1 MGDTTPTL
9 TIHLG
14 WAEVTDFINVQ
25 THRATGMSGDKATIN
40 LPVEALKSPGVSFAG
55 EVQITATEA
64 GRLHPLFT
72 GLVDT
77 VKLVDEGVACIELVG
92 LHRDL
97 ETSLIGGLV
106 VGAGTSKVEMIYSL
120 VRQAGLPEERI
131 KFDGWDPGPRETFI
145 VAAPVAALAVTGA
158 RQVGEAEFSNVNP
171 VTMNLAGDSPLIPA
185 FEEAA
190 CWASVTVDALTLVE
204 AEDAGIAKLSAAL
217 DEVRAFAYFSYPVLD
232 GELQPFDWRRTQAR
246 PRLSSVTYVGAVGSA
261 RRWLRDRVDA
271 SRLETLDLDQVSFP
285 TSTALAARPPAKRQ
299 LDRALAEWH
308 LSVDASTEAA
318 RLAHLWR
325 ALECYVAGVKTSSG
339 ESARLFSKQELTE
352 LRDSM
357 LSRTAW
363 SEDQLARLENLVGR
377 LNEPPLLAR
386 IRSTLKADEIE
397 IVDAEFDAL
406 AATRSMRNDLE
417 HGRSLTAAQ
426 HRALDLAEAVA
437 NRIIVEAVASNQ
449 LGG

>member
-1 MGDTTPTL
+1 MGDTTPSL

-40 LPVEALKSPGVSFAG
+40 LPVEALKSAGASYAG
-55 EVQITATEA
+55 EVRITATEA
-64 GRLHPLFT
+64 GRVDPLFT

-77 VKLVDEGVACIELVG
+77 VSLADGVACIELVG

-106 VGAGTSKVEMIYSL
+106 VGNGTSKVEMIYSL

-131 KFDGWDPGPRETFI
+131 KFDGWKPGPRETFI
-145 VAAPVAALAVTGA
+145 VATPVDALSVSGT
-158 RQVGEAEFSNVNP
+158 RQVGGVEFSNVNP
-171 VTMNLAGDSPLIPA
+171 ITMNLSGDSPLIPE
-185 FEEAA
+185 FEKAT
-190 CWASVTVDALTLVE
+190 CWASATVDALTLVE
-204 AEDAGIAKLSAAL
+204 AEDAGIARLSAAL
-217 DEVRAFAYFSYPVLD
+217 DEIRAFAYYSYPVLG

-246 PRLSSVTYVGAVGSA
+246 PHLASVTYVGAVASS

-271 SRLETLDLDQVSFP
+271 SRLETLDLDQVSPP
-285 TSTALAARPPAKRQ
+285 TSTEFAARLPTKRQ
-299 LDRALAEWH
+299 LDRALTEWH

-339 ESARLFSKQELTE
+339 ESARLFSKQELTAVTE
-352 LRDSM
+352 SM
-357 LSRTAW
+357 RSTKVW
-363 SEDQLARLENLVGR
+363 SEDQLARLDDLVGR
-377 LNEPPLLAR
+377 LNDPPLLAR
-386 IRSTLKADEIE
+386 IRATLDADQIGV
-397 IVDAEFDAL
+397 VDAEFDAL
-406 AATRSMRNDLE
+406 VATRSMRNDLE

-426 HRALDLAEAVA
+426 HRALDLAGAVA
-437 NRIIVEAVASNQ
+437 NRIIVEAVVSNRPN
-449 LGG
+449 G